1 MPAAQSVQAVGW
13 KLVRRAVVAGAGAL
27 VIAGGVGGAGLLGQV
42 HADDPQCVAGSADP
56 CVPVLDGSV
65 NPLDQPGLQAT
76 NPPRQQ
82 VVCQPAGKSGAFCYR
97 R

>member
-1 MPAAQSVQAVGW
+1 MPARQRAEGLGR
-13 KLVRRAVVAGAGAL
+13 KLARRAVAAGAGAL
-27 VIAGGVGGAGLLGQV
+27 VIAGALGGAGLLGQV
-42 HADDPQCVAGSADP
+42 HADNPQCVAGSADS
-56 CVPVLDGSV
+56 CAPVLDGSA
-65 NPLDQPGLQAT
+65 NPLDHPGVQAT